1 MALTEE
7 EKKELVQDV
16 VNQIKTDSQ
25 SVDELEAVSTL
36 DGVVSL
42 PAMRGETVVSAPL
55 KLLSK
60 PAEDAADVAKAS
72 AAAADASAK
81 KADTAT
87 ATAKTAAQTANDAA
101 SKATDAA
108 QKTNAA
114 VAKAESVE
122 SEYKETA
129 LAARN
134 GATARFDGLVEGV
147 EIRLVSCP
155 QIDGVYYDTV
165 NKSFC
170 GKNGNIYCNS
180 WLGAD
185 MYMNDVRTEV
195 LKDKAYVCGGVVY
208 VWSDEEENLVEISGS
223 GGGNTYNVTEQVPLE
238 SGYYTL
244 ETAIA
249 AVEGKARAKG
259 RCITY
264 ETAQGKWETKQFK
277 GTNIES
283 WEQAASWEDFG
294 GDGTVKSVTLN
305 GKKLEPGEDG
315 NVAITISETE
325 VDESLNVSSTNPVQN
340 AAVAAKLMEI
350 EASTVLGMNAEL
362 SDDGSSVR
370 LALTNKSGAE
380 IASADIPAGS
390 GGGGGDAS
398 TTKIVLDAAVSKTI
412 IKEGDSAMLTWT
424 YDHQYS
430 SGDEKGTSTGQK
442 ATVSIE
448 MKRGATVMY
457 ADTQHD
463 VSKGTYTL
471 DLTKYLL
478 LGTTDIYVRATTT
491 DPTTGKTQTRQ
502 SYVSVKAVT
511 LALSSSFNIAECVA
525 KGGYGVSET
534 VSIPFAVSGSGDK
547 TVTLYLDGH
556 QWDSQTVKRS
566 GTTNGSFS
574 LSMSGVSIGRHTV
587 QIVAEMEASS
597 ELTLK
602 SESIYFDILKAGQNA
617 PYIGTKLTFGDGRI
631 FADDHLTPTI
641 ETGQYEQ
648 VRFDFVAYDPTTT
661 PATVGV
667 WRDGIRTQTV
677 SVPRTTQVYTNRF
690 LEQGDVAM
698 VLKCGTTEYKLNVKV
713 TESGID
719 LSEATAGLVLKL
731 TAAGRSNA
739 ESEPAEWRYN
749 DVQTVFEGFDWQS
762 NGWTGDALKL
772 TNGANIEIGYKPFAN
787 DATTTG
793 ATYEMELTCSNVT
806 DRKGTVVDCMAGNV
820 GFRLTTQEALM
831 RTGAGSEVGTK
842 FASGM
847 TLKIAFVVQE
857 KKGNRLMMLYVN
869 GILCGAKQ
877 YASTDSLLQAEPTN
891 IRITS
896 ESADVEVRNLRVY
909 NRALGDDEE
918 LANYMV
924 DRPTSDEMVVL
935 FEKNQVMDDE
945 GTDVDIDK
953 LRAMG
958 KSVMRIVGD
967 VNLVNQTNNKKFEV
981 PVDIYFYSA
990 YGKEYDF
997 IIYQCG
1003 LRIQGTSSTTYP
1015 RKNYRIYFSRSTK
1028 YGTKLYVN
1036 GVEVADFKYSFKP
1049 GARPIDIFCLK
1060 ADFSDSSS
1068 THNTGAVRIVNDIWK
1083 RCGWLTPPQMA
1094 YKGNYDVRIGVDG
1107 FPIDLFYDNNG
1118 TGENVYLGKYNFNN
1132 EKSGSGI
1139 IYGFEGI
1146 EGFNDE
1152 ATLKGGRNKC
1162 ICLEFLNN
1170 SETLCLF
1177 GTSNMDTFDDALE
1190 FRFKADDTWATAHED
1205 DKAAVKRLWEW
1216 IYSCKGNPTKFLNE
1230 YAEYFGNDS
1239 PFAWY
1244 LITDY
1249 FMAVD
1254 NRAKNMMLVTWDG
1267 KIWYFIPYDMDTVF
1281 GERND
1286 SVLKY
1291 DYTITWETV
1300 DESIGSYAFA
1310 GHDSVLWELVRGCPD
1325 KLREVAD
1332 KLRSTM
1338 SLEYVLKVFN
1348 EEMMGNWCERIY
1360 NKDGIYKYIK
1370 PLTEGVTTADGTT
1383 SYYDYL
1389 YALQGSRYAHR
1400 TYTIQNRF
1408 ALLDSQYVCG
1418 TYRKDSFAAYFGYK
1432 FGSDN
1437 RKIRITASERYF
1449 FGYGYTSGTPHESAV
1464 LAEDTG
1470 SQVELTL
1477 DTDLIVNDPQYIYGA
1492 SRIMG
1497 LDLTD
1502 VSHAILQTLNLNN
1515 CSALRTLD
1523 VSCGQT
1529 QTTLNALLVNGC
1541 RNLRTLNMT
1550 GLKSGSFTGIDLS
1563 NNTKLETL
1571 KAGKTALTGVNF
1583 AQGAP
1588 LTSVTLPAT
1597 LQTLEL
1603 RYLGKLTTG
1612 GLTLEGTS
1620 NINRLV
1626 VDNCPGVDWQT
1637 LHARCGNVKY
1647 LRVTGIDMEGDGS
1660 LLASLMQTGGVDE
1673 NGGNVESC
1681 RLVGTYRLTRY
1692 KDDEEYEALQQ
1703 HFPELNIEQPEYTML
1718 ERAETIADDACISN
1732 LDNETGYKYGND
1744 YKPSGHVAAILKNR
1758 HRVLAKVTKKATTR
1772 NVTIAGVD
1780 TVMNNLDGEMTCY
1793 PLDDADSNKYADGSP
1808 AKLDGSEGDWM
1819 MLEPFYWSKGV
1830 NDYLNGRNY
1839 DCYSFRDRAHMPRVP
1854 EATVMT
1860 LEDIKR
1866 TQGGYTNG
1874 KKVMSGRD
1882 TINNAFSN
1890 DSSYSVC
1897 MVSVDGYKRVRFPSV
1912 PGTNLVGSVF
1922 VDKTGAVLQSIVVS
1936 TLSNKFEAGM
1946 YLISDVPEGAV
1957 ALYFSI
1963 LNTAEFDKVVLSNSE
1978 KIEDME
1984 PDWVP
1989 NDEHLCGVAGSSVV
2003 GTKLRSCITG
2013 GSTTANMTWM
2023 DFHYYSVQRGMQQI
2037 DPLMHWRIANLSYAK
2052 YGRKNMQEQCGAGSH
2067 SNTRTTGGTA
2077 SRGMQD
2083 TVGYEEAK
2091 GINPNVTNS
2100 LVDNLVHQYAWYVEK
2115 DEYGAAKVT
2124 QVNNICCL
2132 GYEDIYGHK
2141 YDMMDRVD
2149 IPNTSGNVG
2158 KWRIWMPDGTIMMVK
2173 GTTNGDSWITA
2184 VAHGKWMAVVPV
2196 GAVSGSS
2203 STYYSDKYWFSS
2215 ALCRVVYRGCFYASA
2230 GGGVS
2235 SANANSDAS
2244 YANTDVGS
2252 RLEIKIYRRTTMGTR
2267 SSMWCRGKR
2276 ATATAS
2282 MKGRKAETSSVGQ

>member
-25 SVDELEAVSTL
+25 SVDELETVSTL

-42 PAMRGETVVSAPL
+42 PAMRGETVVSAPV

-60 PAEDAADVAKAS
+60 PAEDAAVTAKAS
-72 AAAADASAK
+72 AAVADAAT
-81 KADTAT
+81 KAAGEAT
-87 ATAKTAAQTANDAA
+87 TKAEAAAKTATDAA

-108 QKTNAA
+108 QKTDAA
-114 VAKAESVE
+114 VAKAVQVE
-122 SEYKETA
+122 AEYKATA

-134 GATARFDGLVEGV
+134 GATARFDGMVEGV
-147 EIRLVSCP
+147 EIVHMSYV

-165 NKSFC
+165 NKAFY
-170 GKNGNIYCNS
+170 GKVGGRYCNN
-180 WLGAD
+180 WPQAD
-185 MYMNDVRTEV
+185 LYMNEGRTEV

-208 VWSDEEENLVEISGS
+208 VWSEEEETIVEISGS

-325 VDESLNVSSTNPVQN
+325 VDESLNASSTNPVQN

-398 TTKIVLDAAVSKTI
+398 TTKIVLDAAASKTI

-525 KGGYGVSET
+525 KGGYGVSEA

-587 QIVAEMEASS
+587 LIVAEMEASA

-749 DVQTVFEGFDWQS
+749 DVQTAFEGFDWQS

-772 TNGANIEIGYKPFAN
+772 TNGANVEIGYKPFGN

-793 ATYEMELTCSNVT
+793 ATYEMELTCTNVT
-806 DRKGTVVDCMAGNV
+806 DRRGTVVDCMTGGV

-842 FASGM
+842 FASGL

-857 KKGNRLMMLYVN
+857 KKGNRLMTLYVN

-891 IRITS
+891 IKITS
-896 ESADVEVRNLRVY
+896 ESADVEVRNMRVY
-909 NRALGDDEE
+909 SRALGDDEE

-1083 RCGWLTPPQMA
+1083 RCGWLTPPQIA

-1152 ATLKGGRNKC
+1152 ATLKGERNKC

-1190 FRFKADDTWATAHED
+1190 FRFKPDQTWATAHED

-1291 DYTITWETV
+1291 DYTITWETM

-1370 PLTEGVTTADGTT
+1370 PLTEGVTTADGTK

-1603 RYLGKLTTG
+1603 RYLSKLTTS

-1692 KDDEEYEALQQ
+1692 VDDETYAAYIEHY
-1703 HFPELNIEQPEYTML
+1703 PELNIEQPEYTML
-1718 ERAETIADDACISN
+1718 ESDESVADDANLSN
-1732 LDNETGYKYGND
+1732 LDNGTGYKYGND

-1772 NVTIAGVD
+1772 NVNIANVD
-1780 TVMNNLDGEMTCY
+1780 TVVNNLDGEMTY
-1793 PLDDADSNKYADGSP
+1793 LELDDKDSTKYADGTP
-1808 AKLDGSEGDWM
+1808 AKLDGSEGDLM
-1819 MLEPFYWSKGV
+1819 MHEPFFWSKGV
-1830 NDYLNGRNY
+1830 NDFLNSKNY
-1839 DCYSFRDRAHMPRVP
+1839 SCYSSKDKDHMPAVP
-1854 EATVMT
+1854 NVDVLT
-1860 LEDIKR
+1860 LDDIKAV
-1866 TQGGYTNG
+1866 QGGYTKG
-1874 KKVMSGRD
+1874 RKVMSGRD
-1882 TINNAFSN
+1882 TITNAMST

-1897 MVSVDGYKRVRFPSV
+1897 VVDVSKHKHVRWPSV
-1912 PGTNLVGSVF
+1912 PGTNLVGSAFADVN
-1922 VDKTGAVLQSIVVS
+1922 GNVVKS
-1936 TLSNKFEAGM
+1936 VVVPTLGNRFEAGM
-1946 YLISDVPEGAV
+1946 YLISDVPEGAKT
-1957 ALYFSI
+1957 LYFSI
-1963 LNTAEFDKVVLSNSE
+1963 LNTAEFDKVVLSNSS

-1984 PDWVP
+1984 PEWFA
-1989 NDEHLCGVAGSSVV
+1989 NEEHLCAVVGSSVV
-2003 GTKLRSCITG
+2003 GSKLRACITG
-2013 GSTTANMTWM
+2013 GSTTASMTWT

-2037 DPLMHWRIANLSYAK
+2037 DALMHFRIANLAYAK
-2052 YGRKNMQEQCGAGSH
+2052 YGRRNMQEQCGAGSH
-2067 SNTRTTGGTA
+2067 TNMRTTGGTM

-2083 TVGYEEAK
+2083 TIGYEGAK
-2091 GINPNVTNS
+2091 AINPNVTNS
-2100 LVDNLVHQYAWYVEK
+2100 LVDENRVHQYAWYVDK

-2141 YDMMDRVD
+2141 YDMMDGVD
-2149 IPNTSGNVG
+2149 LPNTSGNEG
-2158 KWRIWMPDGTIMMVK
+2158 KWRIWMPDGSTIMIK
-2173 GTTNGDSWITA
+2173 GTTTSGNWITA
-2184 VAHGKWMAVVPV
+2184 VAHGRLMAVVPV
-2196 GAVSGSS
+2196 GSMNGSS
-2203 STYYSDKYWFSS
+2203 STYYSDLYWIST
-2215 ALCRVVYRGCFYASA
+2215 ATGRVVYRGYNYAYAS
-2230 GGGVS
+2230 GGVS
-2235 SANANSDAS
+2235 NASADGDASDANAN
-2244 YANTDVGS
+2244 VGS
-2252 RLEIKIYRRTTMGTR
+2252 RLAF
-2267 SSMWCRGKR
+2267 RGKLVR
-2276 ATATAS
+2276 AQSVAAY
-2282 MKGRKAETSSVGQ
+2282 KALSEAA

>member
-25 SVDELEAVSTL
+25 SVDELETVSTL

-42 PAMRGETVVSAPL
+42 PAMRGETVVSAPV

-60 PAEDAADVAKAS
+60 PAEDAAVTAKAS
-72 AAAADASAK
+72 AAVADAAT
-81 KADTAT
+81 KAAGEAT
-87 ATAKTAAQTANDAA
+87 TKAEAAAKTATDAA

-108 QKTNAA
+108 QKTDAA
-114 VAKAESVE
+114 VAKAVQVE
-122 SEYKETA
+122 AEYKATA

-134 GATARFDGLVEGV
+134 GATARFDGMVEGV
-147 EIRLVSCP
+147 EIVHMSYV

-165 NKSFC
+165 NKAFY
-170 GKNGNIYCNS
+170 GKVGGRYCNN
-180 WLGAD
+180 WPQAD
-185 MYMNDVRTEV
+185 LYMNEGRTEV

-208 VWSDEEENLVEISGS
+208 VWSEEEETIVEISGS

-238 SGYYTL
+238 SGFYTL

-380 IASADIPAGS
+380 IAAADIPAGS

-457 ADTQHD
+457 ADTQQD

-525 KGGYGVSET
+525 KGGYGVSEA

-587 QIVAEMEASS
+587 QIVAEMEASA

-602 SESIYFDILKAGQNA
+602 SESIYFDILKAGKNA

-698 VLKCGTTEYKLNVKV
+698 VLKCGTTEYTLNVKV

-749 DVQTVFEGFDWQS
+749 DVQTAFEGFDWQS

-772 TNGANIEIGYKPFAN
+772 TNGANVEIGYKPFGN

-857 KKGNRLMMLYVN
+857 KKGNRLMELYVN

-891 IRITS
+891 IKVTS
-896 ESADVEVRNLRVY
+896 ESADVEVRNMRVY
-909 NRALGDDEE
+909 SRALSDDEE

-990 YGKEYDF
+990 YGKEFDF

-1068 THNTGAVRIVNDIWK
+1068 THNTGAVRVVNDIWK

-1152 ATLKGGRNKC
+1152 ATLKGERNKC

-1291 DYTITWETV
+1291 DYTITWETM

-1449 FGYGYTSGTPHESAV
+1449 FGYGYTSGTPHQSAV

-1660 LLASLMQTGGVDE
+1660 LLTSLMQTGGVDE
-1673 NGGNVESC
+1673 NGGNVETC

-1718 ERAETIADDACISN
+1718 ESDESVADDANLSN
-1732 LDNETGYKYGND
+1732 LDNGTGYKYGSD

-1772 NVTIAGVD
+1772 NVNIANVD
-1780 TVMNNLDGEMTCY
+1780 TMVNNLDGEMTY
-1793 PLDDADSNKYADGSP
+1793 LELDDTDSTKYADGTP
-1808 AKLDGSEGDWM
+1808 AKLDGSEGDLM
-1819 MLEPFYWSKGV
+1819 MHEPFFWSKGV
-1830 NDYLNGRNY
+1830 NDFLNSKDY
-1839 DCYSFRDRAHMPRVP
+1839 SCYSSKDKDHMPAVP
-1854 EATVMT
+1854 NVDVLT
-1860 LEDIKR
+1860 LDDIKAV
-1866 TQGGYTNG
+1866 QGGYTKG
-1874 KKVMSGRD
+1874 RKVMSGRD
-1882 TINNAFSN
+1882 TITNAMST

-1897 MVSVDGYKRVRFPSV
+1897 VVDVSKHKRVRWPSV
-1912 PGTNLVGSVF
+1912 PGTNLVGSAFADMNGNV
-1922 VDKTGAVLQSIVVS
+1922 VKSIVVP
-1936 TLSNKFEAGM
+1936 TLGNRFEAGM
-1946 YLISDVPEGAV
+1946 YLISDVPEGAKT
-1957 ALYFSI
+1957 LYFSI
-1963 LNTAEFDKVVLSNSE
+1963 LNTAEFDKVVLSNSS

-1984 PDWVP
+1984 PEWFA
-1989 NDEHLCGVAGSSVV
+1989 NDEHLCAVVGSSVV
-2003 GTKLRSCITG
+2003 GSKLRACITG
-2013 GSTTANMTWM
+2013 GSTTASMTWT

-2037 DPLMHWRIANLSYAK
+2037 DALMHFRIANLAYAK
-2052 YGRKNMQEQCGAGSH
+2052 YGRRNMQEQCGAGSH
-2067 SNTRTTGGTA
+2067 TNMRTTGGTM

-2083 TVGYEEAK
+2083 TIGYEGAK
-2091 GINPNVTNS
+2091 AINPNVTNS
-2100 LVDNLVHQYAWYVEK
+2100 LVDENRVHQYAWYVDK

-2141 YDMMDRVD
+2141 YDMMDGVD
-2149 IPNTSGNVG
+2149 LPNTSGNEG
-2158 KWRIWMPDGTIMMVK
+2158 KWRIWMPDGSTIMIK
-2173 GTTNGDSWITA
+2173 GTTNSGNWITA
-2184 VAHGKWMAVVPV
+2184 VAHGRLMAVVPV
-2196 GAVSGSS
+2196 GSMNGSS
-2203 STYYSDKYWFSS
+2203 STYYSDMYWISTS
-2215 ALCRVVYRGCFYASA
+2215 TGRVVYRGCNVAVAY
-2230 GGGVS
+2230 GGVS
-2235 SANANSDAS
+2235 NAYAGSDAS
-2244 YANTDVGS
+2244 NANTNVGS
-2252 RLEIKIYRRTTMGTR
+2252 RLAF
-2267 SSMWCRGKR
+2267 RGKLVR
-2276 ATATAS
+2276 AQSVVAY
-2282 MKGRKAETSSVGQ
+2282 KALSEAA

>member
-60 PAEDAADVAKAS
+60 PAEDAAAVAKAS

-87 ATAKTAAQTANDAA
+87 ATAKAAAQTANDAA
-101 SKATDAA
+101 GKATDAA

-122 SEYKETA
+122 AEYKETA

-147 EIRLVSCP
+147 EGQLVSYP

-165 NKSFC
+165 NKAFR
-170 GKNGNIYCNS
+170 GKKGDRYCNN
-180 WLGAD
+180 WPGAD

-325 VDESLNVSSTNPVQN
+325 VDESLNASSTNPVQN

-556 QWDSQTVKRS
+556 QRDSQTVKRS

-587 QIVAEMEASS
+587 QIVAEMEASA

-896 ESADVEVRNLRVY
+896 ESADVEVRNMRVY

-981 PVDIYFYSA
+981 SVDIYFYSA

-1068 THNTGAVRIVNDIWK
+1068 THNTGAVRVVNDIWK

-1152 ATLKGGRNKC
+1152 AALKGGRNKC

-1216 IYSCKGNPTKFLNE
+1216 IYSCKGNPTKLLNE

-1291 DYTITWETV
+1291 DYTLTWETM
-1300 DESIGSYAFA
+1300 DESIGSFAFA

-1449 FGYGYTSGTPHESAV
+1449 FGYGYTSGTPHQSAV

-1603 RYLGKLTTG
+1603 RYLSKLTTG

-1681 RLVGTYRLTRY
+1681 RLVGTYRLTKY

-1718 ERAETIADDACISN
+1718 ERAETVADDACISN

-1854 EATVMT
+1854 EATVLT

-1897 MVSVDGYKRVRFPSV
+1897 MVSVEGYKRVRFPSV

-2013 GSTTANMTWM
+2013 GSTTANMPWT

-2141 YDMMDRVD
+2141 FDMMDRVD

-2215 ALCRVVYRGCFYASA
+2215 ASGRVVYRGYSNAVA
-2230 GGGVS
+2230 NGGVS
-2235 SANANSDAS
+2235 VAYANSDAS
-2244 YANTDVGS
+2244 DAYTYVGS
-2252 RLEIKIYRRTTMGTR
+2252 RLAF
-2267 SSMWCRGKR
+2267 RGKIVR
-2276 ATATAS
+2276 AQSVAAY
-2282 MKGRKAETSSVGQ
+2282 KAIVEVA

>member
-25 SVDELEAVSTL
+25 SVDELETVSTL

-60 PAEDAADVAKAS
+60 PAEDAAAVANAS
-72 AAAADASAK
+72 AAVADASAK
-81 KADTAT
+81 KADTAAST
-87 ATAKTAAQTANDAA
+87 AGSAAQTANDAA

-122 SEYKETA
+122 SRYKDTA

-147 EIRLVSCP
+147 EIRLVSYP

-170 GKNGNIYCNS
+170 GKNGNIYCNN
-180 WLGAD
+180 WPGAD

-249 AVEGKARAKG
+249 AVDGKARAKG

-315 NVAITISETE
+315 NVVITISETE
-325 VDESLNVSSTNPVQN
+325 VDESLNANSTNPVQN
-340 AAVAAKLMEI
+340 AAVTAKLMEI

-525 KGGYGVSET
+525 KGGYGVSEA

-648 VRFDFVAYDPTTT
+648 VKFDFVAYDPTTT

-877 YASTDSLLQAEPTN
+877 YASTDSLLQEEPTN

-909 NRALGDDEE
+909 NRVLGDDEE

-1152 ATLKGGRNKC
+1152 AALKGGRNKC

-1216 IYSCKGNPTKFLNE
+1216 IYSCKGNPTKLLNE

-1291 DYTITWETV
+1291 DYTITWETM

-1449 FGYGYTSGTPHESAV
+1449 FGYGYTSGTPHQSAV

-1603 RYLGKLTTG
+1603 RYLSKLTTG

-1637 LHARCGNVKY
+1637 LYARCGNVKY

-1718 ERAETIADDACISN
+1718 ERAETVADDACISN

-1854 EATVMT
+1854 EATVLT

-1897 MVSVDGYKRVRFPSV
+1897 MVSVEGYKRVRFPSV
-1912 PGTNLVGSVF
+1912 PGTNIVGSVF
-1922 VDKTGAVLQSIVVS
+1922 VDKTGVVLQSIVVS

-2013 GSTTANMTWM
+2013 GSTTANMPWT

-2215 ALCRVVYRGCFYASA
+2215 ASGRVVYRGCYNASA
-2230 GGGVS
+2230 NGGVS
-2235 SANANSDAS
+2235 SAVAGNDAS
-2244 YANTDVGS
+2244 YANASVGS
-2252 RLEIKIYRRTTMGTR
+2252 RLAF
-2267 SSMWCRGKR
+2267 RGKIVM
-2276 ATATAS
+2276 AQSVAAY
-2282 MKGRKAETSSVGQ
+2282 KAIVEVA

>member
-1 MALTEE
+1 MTEE

-60 PAEDAADVAKAS
+60 PAEDAAAVAKAS
-72 AAAADASAK
+72 AAVADASAK
-81 KADTAT
+81 KADTAA
-87 ATAKTAAQTANDAA
+87 ATAKAAAKTANDAA

-122 SEYKETA
+122 AEYKDTA

-170 GKNGNIYCNS
+170 GKNGNIYCNN
-180 WLGAD
+180 WFGAD

-195 LKDKAYVCGGVVY
+195 LKNKAYVCGGVVY

-340 AAVAAKLMEI
+340 AAVAAKLTEI

-525 KGGYGVSET
+525 KGGYGVSEA

-587 QIVAEMEASS
+587 QIVAEMEASA

-857 KKGNRLMMLYVN
+857 KKASRLMTLYVN

-896 ESADVEVRNLRVY
+896 ESADVEVRNMRVY
-909 NRALGDDEE
+909 SRALGDDEE

-1068 THNTGAVRIVNDIWK
+1068 THNTGAVRVVNDIWK

-1107 FPIDLFYDNNG
+1107 F
-1118 TGENVYLGKYNFNN
+1118 
-1132 EKSGSGI
+1132 
-1139 IYGFEGI
+1139 
-1146 EGFNDE
+1146 
-1152 ATLKGGRNKC
+1152 R
-1162 ICLEFLNN
+1162 
-1170 SETLCLF
+1170 
-1177 GTSNMDTFDDALE
+1177 
-1190 FRFKADDTWATAHED
+1190 
-1205 DKAAVKRLWEW
+1205 
-1216 IYSCKGNPTKFLNE
+1216 
-1230 YAEYFGNDS
+1230 
-1239 PFAWY
+1239 
-1244 LITDY
+1244 
-1249 FMAVD
+1249 
-1254 NRAKNMMLVTWDG
+1254 
-1267 KIWYFIPYDMDTVF
+1267 
-1281 GERND
+1281 
-1286 SVLKY
+1286 
-1291 DYTITWETV
+1291 
-1300 DESIGSYAFA
+1300 
-1310 GHDSVLWELVRGCPD
+1310 
-1325 KLREVAD
+1325 
-1332 KLRSTM
+1332 
-1338 SLEYVLKVFN
+1338 
-1348 EEMMGNWCERIY
+1348 
-1360 NKDGIYKYIK
+1360 
-1370 PLTEGVTTADGTT
+1370 
-1383 SYYDYL
+1383 
-1389 YALQGSRYAHR
+1389 
-1400 TYTIQNRF
+1400 
-1408 ALLDSQYVCG
+1408 
-1418 TYRKDSFAAYFGYK
+1418 
-1432 FGSDN
+1432 
-1437 RKIRITASERYF
+1437 
-1449 FGYGYTSGTPHESAV
+1449 
-1464 LAEDTG
+1464 
-1470 SQVELTL
+1470 
-1477 DTDLIVNDPQYIYGA
+1477 
-1492 SRIMG
+1492 
-1497 LDLTD
+1497 
-1502 VSHAILQTLNLNN
+1502 
-1515 CSALRTLD
+1515 
-1523 VSCGQT
+1523 
-1529 QTTLNALLVNGC
+1529 
-1541 RNLRTLNMT
+1541 
-1550 GLKSGSFTGIDLS
+1550 
-1563 NNTKLETL
+1563 
-1571 KAGKTALTGVNF
+1571 
-1583 AQGAP
+1583 
-1588 LTSVTLPAT
+1588 
-1597 LQTLEL
+1597 
-1603 RYLGKLTTG
+1603 
-1612 GLTLEGTS
+1612 
-1620 NINRLV
+1620 
-1626 VDNCPGVDWQT
+1626 
-1637 LHARCGNVKY
+1637 
-1647 LRVTGIDMEGDGS
+1647 
-1660 LLASLMQTGGVDE
+1660 
-1673 NGGNVESC
+1673 
-1681 RLVGTYRLTRY
+1681 
-1692 KDDEEYEALQQ
+1692 
-1703 HFPELNIEQPEYTML
+1703 
-1718 ERAETIADDACISN
+1718 
-1732 LDNETGYKYGND
+1732 
-1744 YKPSGHVAAILKNR
+1744 
-1758 HRVLAKVTKKATTR
+1758 
-1772 NVTIAGVD
+1772 
-1780 TVMNNLDGEMTCY
+1780 
-1793 PLDDADSNKYADGSP
+1793 
-1808 AKLDGSEGDWM
+1808 
-1819 MLEPFYWSKGV
+1819 
-1830 NDYLNGRNY
+1830 
-1839 DCYSFRDRAHMPRVP
+1839 
-1854 EATVMT
+1854 
-1860 LEDIKR
+1860 
-1866 TQGGYTNG
+1866 
-1874 KKVMSGRD
+1874 
-1882 TINNAFSN
+1882 
-1890 DSSYSVC
+1890 
-1897 MVSVDGYKRVRFPSV
+1897 
-1912 PGTNLVGSVF
+1912 
-1922 VDKTGAVLQSIVVS
+1922 
-1936 TLSNKFEAGM
+1936 
-1946 YLISDVPEGAV
+1946 
-1957 ALYFSI
+1957 
-1963 LNTAEFDKVVLSNSE
+1963 
-1978 KIEDME
+1978 
-1984 PDWVP
+1984 
-1989 NDEHLCGVAGSSVV
+1989 
-2003 GTKLRSCITG
+2003 
-2013 GSTTANMTWM
+2013 
-2023 DFHYYSVQRGMQQI
+2023 
-2037 DPLMHWRIANLSYAK
+2037 
-2052 YGRKNMQEQCGAGSH
+2052 
-2067 SNTRTTGGTA
+2067 
-2077 SRGMQD
+2077 
-2083 TVGYEEAK
+2083 
-2091 GINPNVTNS
+2091 
-2100 LVDNLVHQYAWYVEK
+2100 
-2115 DEYGAAKVT
+2115 
-2124 QVNNICCL
+2124 
-2132 GYEDIYGHK
+2132 
-2141 YDMMDRVD
+2141 
-2149 IPNTSGNVG
+2149 
-2158 KWRIWMPDGTIMMVK
+2158 
-2173 GTTNGDSWITA
+2173 
-2184 VAHGKWMAVVPV
+2184 
-2196 GAVSGSS
+2196 
-2203 STYYSDKYWFSS
+2203 
-2215 ALCRVVYRGCFYASA
+2215 
-2230 GGGVS
+2230 
-2235 SANANSDAS
+2235 
-2244 YANTDVGS
+2244 
-2252 RLEIKIYRRTTMGTR
+2252 
-2267 SSMWCRGKR
+2267 
-2276 ATATAS
+2276 
-2282 MKGRKAETSSVGQ
+2282 

>member
-1 MALTEE
+1 MTMALTEE

-25 SVDELEAVSTL
+25 SVDELETVSTL

-60 PAEDAADVAKAS
+60 PAEDAAAVAKAS
-72 AAAADASAK
+72 AAVADASAK
-81 KADTAT
+81 KADTAA
-87 ATAKTAAQTANDAA
+87 ATAKAAAKTANDAA
-101 SKATDAA
+101 NKATDAA

-122 SEYKETA
+122 SEYKDTA

-147 EIRLVSCP
+147 EIRLVSYP

-170 GKNGNIYCNS
+170 GKNGNIYCNN
-180 WLGAD
+180 WPGAD
-185 MYMNDVRTEV
+185 MYMNDARTEV

-424 YDHQYS
+424 YDHQYT

-525 KGGYGVSET
+525 KGGYGVSEA

-587 QIVAEMEASS
+587 QIVAEMEASA

-602 SESIYFDILKAGQNA
+602 SESIYFDILKAGHNA

-857 KKGNRLMMLYVN
+857 KKGNRLMALYVN

-891 IRITS
+891 IMITS

-1068 THNTGAVRIVNDIWK
+1068 THNTGAVRVVNDIWK

-1152 ATLKGGRNKC
+1152 AALKGERNKC

-1291 DYTITWETV
+1291 DYTITWETM

-1603 RYLGKLTTG
+1603 RYLGKLTTS

-1854 EATVMT
+1854 EATVLT

-1897 MVSVDGYKRVRFPSV
+1897 MVSVEGYKRVRFPSV

-1989 NDEHLCGVAGSSVV
+1989 NDEHLCGVVGSSVV

-2013 GSTTANMTWM
+2013 GSTTANMAWM

-2215 ALCRVVYRGCFYASA
+2215 ASGRVVYRGYNNANA
-2230 GGGVS
+2230 NGGVS
-2235 SANANSDAS
+2235 NANANNDAS
-2244 YANTDVGS
+2244 NANANVGS
-2252 RLEIKIYRRTTMGTR
+2252 RLAF
-2267 SSMWCRGKR
+2267 RGKIVR
-2276 ATATAS
+2276 AQSVAAY
-2282 MKGRKAETSSVGQ
+2282 KAIVEVA